1 MRLRSGLPTLR
12 QKRAAAIVF
21 DAFRAAKTRWGA
33 RLVQFSVQSN
43 HIHLLVEANDK
54 ESLAQAMKGLAQRLA
69 RRLNRYFKRKGNL
82 FADRYHEHILRT
94 PLEVR
99 RTIRYVLRNH
109 LKHAARA
116 SRPPLVDPMSTARYF
131 DGFTTPPFRRARD
144 GCNLADDPPV
154 APPSTWL
161 LRTGWRRLG
170 LIAPNE
176 VPAKTKGGA

>member
-12 QKRAAAIVF
+12 QKRLVAIVF
-21 DAFRAAKTRWGA
+21 DAFRTARIRWKA

-43 HIHLLVEANDK
+43 HIHLIVEASDK
-54 ESLAQAMKGLAQRLA
+54 ESLSQAMKGLAQRLA

-99 RTIRYVLRNH
+99 RTILYVLGNH
-109 LKHAARA
+109 LKHAAGA
-116 SRPPLVDPMSTARYF
+116 SRPPLIDPMSTARYF
-131 DGFTTPPFRRARD
+131 DGFTMSPFQ
-144 GCNLADDPPV
+144 LADDPPV

-170 LIAPNE
+170 LIAPDE
-176 VPAKTKGGA
+176 APAKARRRT